1 MFSYAAVPNF
11 CYDCF
16 AISLK
21 LEVCCYGNN
30 VGLMKTML
38 ADEEVV
44 SVFITP
50 SPCGGHVTLAAA
62 VKRCLQCRHDSVRIA
77 VTQCLAIVVNSRLA
91 VDYIIVLLNYDV
103 TG

>member
-1 MFSYAAVPNF
+1 M
-11 CYDCF
+11 
-16 AISLK
+16 
-21 LEVCCYGNN
+21 CCNGDD

-38 ADEEVV
+38 ADEEVI

-50 SPCGGHVTLAAA
+50 SPRGGHVTLAAA

-77 VTQCLAIVVNSRLA
+77 VTQCLAVVVNSRFA
-91 VDYIIVLLNYDV
+91 VDYVIVLLNYDV